1 MQKKDT
7 EQILLYYGKIEKQ
20 LDSVN
25 MELAELQDRYSPIK
39 GLAMDGMPHGST
51 PGDSTA
57 SLAVKLADNE
67 AYQNRENELIVRRV
81 VLKSDLQEIRQKLDR
96 LNDDYKTI
104 LKGRYV
110 YADRSLQKISIG
122 KKKITA
128 QRWKDAALVVLGGMF
143 DEIPMIEEIL
153 SRAYDARD

>member
-1 MQKKDT
+1 MQKKDA

-110 YADRSLQKISIG
+110 YATGRYKNVGKHCYFHRQKEDHRAEVERRGSGRSG
-122 KKKITA
+122 
-128 QRWKDAALVVLGGMF
+128 
-143 DEIPMIEEIL
+143 
-153 SRAYDARD
+153 RDVR